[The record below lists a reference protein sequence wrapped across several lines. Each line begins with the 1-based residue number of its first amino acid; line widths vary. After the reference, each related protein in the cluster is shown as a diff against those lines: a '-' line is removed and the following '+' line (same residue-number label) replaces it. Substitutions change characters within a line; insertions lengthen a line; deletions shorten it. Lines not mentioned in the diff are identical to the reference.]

1 MNRVLLEHP
10 DVIKTKI
17 TILID
22 DDDDDEDLPAAHPG
36 GIPATI
42 NILPPEG
49 DNSTI
54 MSDLTAPSIVKVAT
68 LNLTTGIAGT
78 LLTDLL
84 QDALKNEHVRNN
96 LESRYNVGKTL
107 RQHTEQSKQR
117 MTAGFLFK

>member
-17 TILID
+17 RILID

-42 NILPPEG
+42 IILPPEG

-54 MSDLTAPSIVKVAT
+54 MSDLTAPSIVKVAK
-68 LNLTTGIAGT
+68 LNLTTEIAGT

-96 LESRYNVGKTL
+96 LES
-107 RQHTEQSKQR
+107 
-117 MTAGFLFK
+117 